1 METDTDL
8 SAIAR
13 AGDEWSLIAGFLP
26 ADWQEKAREC
36 GAIKRSMR
44 NLSGPDSL
52 LRVLLIHLAGGCSLK
67 ETVKRASLAGIADM
81 SHVALHKRLK
91 ASGEWFRWMSMELR
105 TALRLD
111 TAEAG
116 RRLLAIDATTVSEPG
131 STGTDWLVHYS
142 LDLASLRCVEY
153 MLTDYKQGEKLTRFH
168 VQPNDV
174 CICDRGYGTFKSIE
188 HAMSN
193 HAHIIVRIRGT
204 SPKLFDDEN
213 GEIELPKLFAGIK
226 PGEIADWKT
235 HMGPSPASRITG
247 RLVCVGRSKEATAAA
262 RRRHEVESR
271 RKGQQ
276 VSTLSLDLAPYF
288 FLWTSLP
295 VAEVDNATVLTWYRL
310 RWQVELA
317 FKRMKSIMELGH
329 LPKTEHESAHAW
341 IQGKLF
347 VGLLLERIHAEAESF
362 SPWGFPLER
371 PPKRVA

>member
-1 METDTDL
+1 MDTDTDL
-8 SAIAR
+8 SAVAS
-13 AGDEWSLIAGFLP
+13 DEWSLITGFLP

-36 GAIKRSMR
+36 GAIMRSMR

-67 ETVKRASLAGIADM
+67 ESVKRASLAGIADI

-91 ASGEWFRWMSMELR
+91 ASGEWFRWMAMQLR

-111 TAEAG
+111 MAEAG

-142 LDLASLRCVEY
+142 LDLASLRCVDY
-153 MLTDYKQGEKLTRFH
+153 MLTDYKQGEKLTRFTL
-168 VQPNDV
+168 QPNDV
-174 CICDRGYGTFKSIE
+174 CICDRGYGTYKSIE
-188 HAMSN
+188 HAISSQ
-193 HAHIIVRIRGT
+193 AHIIVRIRGN
-204 SPKLFDDEN
+204 SPKLFDDK
-213 GEIELPKLFAGIK
+213 GEEIKLSKLFAGIK

-235 HMGPSPASRITG
+235 HMGPTLDSRVTG

-262 RRRHEVESR
+262 RRRHEVEAR
-271 RKGQQ
+271 RKGQKI
-276 VSTLSLDLAPYF
+276 SALSLDLAPYF

-295 VAEVDNATVLTWYRL
+295 ATEVDNATILNWYRL

-317 FKRMKSIMELGH
+317 FKRMKSIMDLGH
-329 LPKTEHESAHAW
+329 LPKTGQESAHAW

-371 PPKRVA
+371 APQRVA